1 MSMKVRAVVRSEDGH
16 LLGVKSG
23 NGYDLPGGMAG
34 DDESPKAAA
43 ARHLRDRCG
52 MSMDPESGVPAYR
65 GLNEEGVWTSSYV
78 FGDLDPEEAHGDG
91 VAWVGLHEILCGPDG
106 LYARDVFNKLGWMNR
121 PALSLEKLYR
131 LSKVALND
139 RAGRAGAELEGV
151 DSVIDE
157 ITFLADI
164 GKLGAI
170 DSILLQADCERL
182 HANILDAFVSM
193 VEEIGGLKERDGF
206 VKRAK
211 ARIELI
217 DSARTKMRLVIN
229 GRVLSE
235 DVRGDAAK
243 TYKERAREFGKML
256 REGTLGK
263 WMEKRREQ
271 VLRMV
276 EESKA
281 KRQKRRDEPSSPDPS
296 ESEKTREKPS
306 LSKLRYG
313 TED

>member
-1 MSMKVRAVVRSEDGH
+1 MEVRAVVRSEDGH

-23 NGYDLPGGMAG
+23 NGYDLPGGTAG
-34 DDESPKAAA
+34 DDESPKASA

-52 MSMDPESGVPAYR
+52 MSTDPESGVPAYR

-106 LYARDVFNKLGWMNR
+106 LYARDVFNRLGWMNR
-121 PALSLEKLYR
+121 PALSLETLYR
-131 LSKVALND
+131 LSKVALNN
-139 RAGRAGAELEGV
+139 RAERAGAELEGV
-151 DSVIDE
+151 DAVIDE
-157 ITFLADI
+157 VTFLADI

-170 DSILLQADCERL
+170 DSILRQADCEQL

-206 VKRAK
+206 VRRAK

-217 DSARTKMRLVIN
+217 DSARTKMRLVVN

-243 TYKERAREFGKML
+243 IYKERAREFGRML

-271 VLRMV
+271 VLKMV
-276 EESKA
+276 AEDRA
-281 KRQKRRDEPSSPDPS
+281 RRNERRNEKSSPDPS
-296 ESEKTREKPS
+296 EDERTRARPS

-313 TED
+313 TEE